1 MWQKTALSFAYMQS
15 NDNQSQTNFDKSHD
29 QSTTEQRVTVPEA
42 ARILG
47 ISPEAVRSRIQRGTL
62 LKDKD
67 ADGTVYVRLNG
78 IQSRSNHD
86 RTTVKSIDESESVY
100 VEELRE
106 QIAFL
111 REVIN
116 TRDEELRRE
125 REARIE
131 EKRRHDTIVLQLTQ
145 RIPELESSVEA
156 SDAPEASSDTPR
168 SEEGT
173 RQHRSWLYRFFFGP

>member
-1 MWQKTALSFAYMQS
+1 MSSLSNISTGGVLTKCHCYVAKDCSKLCYMQS
-15 NDNQSQTNFDKSHD
+15 NDNQSQSNFDKSHD
-29 QSTTEQRVTVPEA
+29 QSTTKQWVTVPEA

-62 LKDKD
+62 LKDKE

-78 IQSRSNHD
+78 TQSRSND
-86 RTTVKSIDESESVY
+86 GRTTVQSIDESESVY

-116 TRDEELRRE
+116 TRDEELSRE

-131 EKRRHDTIVLQLTQ
+131 EKRRHDTIVLQLTH
-145 RIPELESSVEA
+145 RIPEL
-156 SDAPEASSDTPR
+156 
-168 SEEGT
+168 
-173 RQHRSWLYRFFFGP
+173 